1 MLVMSA
7 MTRRRTKQ
15 AGSTTRVAIRTALAG
30 LFLLGACS
38 GGGSSS
44 GGDAASGTGGQGGS
58 PKNGGGGRDAG
69 VGRAGDGSCASLSP
83 TGGTVSWLDNG
94 TPECASIIQATR
106 AIPPGMDFIDILA
119 SAADGS
125 SLEIVVSVA
134 SPARLSGSYAC
145 NGTGTIVTELIYT
158 TPASFVAQSCTIELA
173 NPGEP
178 GVANAKGTFSANLLG
193 GNGVTKAITNGSFDT
208 PVIRIDQ

>member
-1 MLVMSA
+1 ML
-7 MTRRRTKQ
+7 
-15 AGSTTRVAIRTALAG
+15 G

-38 GGGSSS
+38 GGGSSGS
-44 GGDAASGTGGQGGS
+44 DTASGTGGQGGS
-58 PKNGGGGRDAG
+58 PENGGGRDAG
-69 VGRAGDGSCASLSP
+69 AGGAGAGSCASLSP
-83 TGGTVSWLDNG
+83 AGGTVSWLDNG
-94 TPECASIIQATR
+94 TPECASVVQTTR

-125 SLEIVVSVA
+125 SMEIVVSVA

-158 TPASFVAQSCTIELA
+158 TPASFVAQSCTIEFA

-178 GVANAKGTFSANLLG
+178 GVANAKGTFSATLLG
-193 GNGVTKAITNGSFDT
+193 GNGLTKAITNGSFDT